1 MKIKRLAATC
11 FPLFFL
17 ALSPGVFPSPAHA
30 ENIFYSATPGGPP
43 DAIRAIRI
51 CESIDST
58 PPEERASRIESAVA
72 AAEKA
77 IARFPEDPRSQFA
90 LFCSLGRKLETS
102 KNHLRSVLLVRRAHR
117 AVQKALALQPT
128 HVDAL
133 VAHGAMLGQLP
144 WMLGGDNDR
153 AESLIRRAISLDPAF
168 IPAHRELA
176 NLLRAQGRGDE
187 AHMVDVAQAT
197 D

>member
-1 MKIKRLAATC
+1 MKIKRLAAAC

-30 ENIFYSATPGGPP
+30 ENVFYSATPGGPP

-72 AAEKA
+72 AAEKS

-102 KNHLRSVLLVRRAHR
+102 KNHLRSLFLVRRAH
-117 AVQKALALQPT
+117 
-128 HVDAL
+128 
-133 VAHGAMLGQLP
+133 GAMLRRLP

-176 NLLRAQGRGDE
+176 NLLRAQGRSDE
-187 AHMVDVAQAT
+187 AYMVDVAQAT